1 MDWLPT
7 SASTFAPQVDSI
19 LWLVTIIS
27 VVSCILVGF
36 LLIYFVVKYRKR
48 SDNDQTPAITHDS
61 FLETLWTVI
70 PTILCILIFIY
81 GYVYYD
87 KYTTPTKGAY
97 EINVT
102 AQRWSWSFAY
112 PNGKKTFN
120 ELYVPVNKPVR
131 LVMQSKDVL
140 HSFFVPAFR
149 VKQDVIGNRYTFIN
163 FTPTKEGVFDIYCTE
178 YCGIS
183 HSDMLAKVHVVSDI
197 EYAKWES
204 GDSDDVE
211 NAYAGMAPD
220 KIGEQLYSS
229 KGCVACHSID
239 GANGVG
245 PSWKALFGQER
256 EFTDGTKEIADENY
270 IKTSILY
277 PVNPPQGKV
286 VKGYA
291 PVMPSYQGLL
301 TDSEIT
307 AIIEYIK
314 TIK

>member
-1 MDWLPT
+1 MNWLPT

-19 LWLVTIIS
+19 LFLVTIIS
-27 VVSCILVGF
+27 VVSIILVSF
-36 LLIYFVVKYRKR
+36 MLIYFVFKYKRK
-48 SDNDQTPAITHDS
+48 SANDQTPAITHDS

-70 PTILCILIFIY
+70 PTILCIVIFIY

-87 KYTTPTKGAY
+87 RYTTTPKDAY

-102 AQRWSWSFAY
+102 ARRWSWSFAY

-120 ELYVPVNKPVR
+120 ELYVPINKPIR
-131 LVMQSKDVL
+131 LVMQSDDVL

-149 VKQDVIGNRYTFIN
+149 VKQDLIGNRYTFIN

-178 YCGIS
+178 YCGLS
-183 HSDMLAKVHVVSDI
+183 HSDMIAKVHVVSEF

-204 GDSDDVE
+204 GEEAKVE
-211 NAYAGMAPD
+211 NAYADMAPS
-220 KIGEQLYSS
+220 KVGEQLYSS
-229 KGCVACHSID
+229 KGCVVCHSID

-245 PSWKALFGQER
+245 PSWKALYGKKR
-256 EFTDGTKEIADENY
+256 EFTDGSSELADENY
-270 IKTSILY
+270 IKNSILY
-277 PVNPPQGKV
+277 PVKGPDAKL
-286 VKGYA
+286 VKGYG

-301 TDSEIT
+301 SDSEIT